1 MEHFVSNNFAGM
13 DEECCTAVSVAD
25 DLREIS
31 EGLTDSL
38 TSYVSQVD
46 RKFKRAG
53 VVVAVVSISLL
64 AFSMFLSS
72 STVVVEDIPSVP
84 EQVGIITKGS
94 LKTAPE
100 PPALLTR
107 SRFFPN
113 EFPRVDRFDVGSST
127 ELIDRLK
134 EWNLW
139 DIHDG
144 SEIPAV
150 LVSGFPAFGQVNV
163 ATKKKMFL
171 NTLLPVALT
180 ALTYVEQERDA
191 LERIIKKIGVD
202 PAELDFGDGSDSWRA
217 GLTSEEEDL
226 LRFLTVK
233 YRSSM
238 ADELLRRVN
247 VVPVSL
253 IMAQGAIESSWGT
266 SRFASTGNNLFGIWT
281 WGEEGIIPAKRDNGK
296 KHKIAIYDSIL
307 DSVQAY
313 ILNLNRLSVYD
324 EFRRMRQETMDS
336 VLLAKGLSKYS
347 SQGEEYVWSVR
358 TIIHQNNLREYDK
371 CLLVSADKVNAAVS
385 TAATSHESDDK
396 VFLIDDPPKKRL

>member
-1 MEHFVSNNFAGM
+1 MEHLVSNNFAGM
-13 DEECCTAVSVAD
+13 DEECCPAVSVAD

-38 TSYVSQVD
+38 TGYVSQVD

-53 VVVAVVSISLL
+53 VVVAFVSIFLL

-72 STVVVEDIPSVP
+72 SNRVVEDIPSVT
-84 EQVGIITKGS
+84 EQAVIITKGS
-94 LKTAPE
+94 LKAASE
-100 PPALLTR
+100 QALLIR
-107 SRFFPN
+107 SRFFSN
-113 EFPRVDRFDVGSST
+113 EFPRVDRFDAGSSN
-127 ELIDRLK
+127 ELIGRLK

-139 DIHDG
+139 DIRGG

-150 LVSGFPAFGQVNV
+150 LVSGFPVFGQVDV
-163 ATKKKMFL
+163 ATKKKLFL

-191 LERIIKKIGVD
+191 LRRIIEKIGVD
-202 PAELDFGDGSDSWRA
+202 PAELDFGDGSDSWQA
-217 GLTSEEEDL
+217 GLTSEEADL
-226 LRFLTVK
+226 LRFFTVK

-238 ADELLRRVN
+238 ADELMRRVN

-324 EFRRMRQETMDS
+324 GFRRMRQETMDS
-336 VLLAKGLSKYS
+336 ALLAKGLSKYS
-347 SQGEEYVWSVR
+347 ILREEYVWSVR
-358 TIIHQNNLREYDK
+358 TIIHQNNLRDYDK
-371 CLLVSADKVNAAVS
+371 CFLVSADKVNAAAT
-385 TAATSHESDDK
+385 TAATGHKADNK
-396 VFLIDDPPKKRL
+396 VFLINDSPKKRL

>member
-1 MEHFVSNNFAGM
+1 MKHFVSKKIAGM
-13 DEECCTAVSVAD
+13 NEECCPAVSVVN
-25 DLREIS
+25 DLMEIS

-38 TSYVSQVD
+38 TGYVSQVD
-46 RKFKRAG
+46 RKFKLAG
-53 VVVAVVSISLL
+53 VVVAFVSISLL

-72 STVVVEDIPSVP
+72 SIRLVEDIPSIQ
-84 EQVGIITKGS
+84 EQAGIITKGS
-94 LKTAPE
+94 LKLAPE
-100 PPALLTR
+100 SALLTR
-107 SRFFPN
+107 SRFFSN
-113 EFPRVDRFDVGSST
+113 EFPRVDRIDADSST

-139 DIHDG
+139 DMRGG

-150 LVSGFPAFGQVNV
+150 LVSRFPAFGQVDV
-163 ATKKKMFL
+163 ATKKKIFL
-171 NTLLPVALT
+171 NTMLPVALT

-191 LERIIKKIGVD
+191 LERVIEKIGVD
-202 PAELDFGDGSDSWRA
+202 PAELDFGEGSDSWQA
-217 GLTSEEEDL
+217 GLTSEEADL
-226 LRFLTVK
+226 LQFLSVK

-238 ADELLRRVN
+238 ADELMRRVN

-281 WGEEGIIPAKRDNGK
+281 WGEEGIIPFKRDNGK

-313 ILNLNRLSVYD
+313 ILNLNRLLVYD
-324 EFRRMRQETMDS
+324 GFRRMRQESMDS

-347 SQGEEYVWSVR
+347 IQREEYVRSVR
-358 TIIHQNNLREYDK
+358 TIIHQNNLRDYDK
-371 CLLVSADKVNAAVS
+371 CLLVSADKMNAA
-385 TAATSHESDDK
+385 ATTVATGHEADDK
-396 VFLIDDPPKKRL
+396 FYY